1 MAIPSNLRVPF
12 MYVEFDSSRAFL
24 GPNLLKYKALIVG
37 EMLTSGSK
45 TANDIHKVTSADQAA
60 QYWGDG
66 SVIHR
71 MFISWFKNNKI
82 VEVYGQGI
90 TEGTGAKAT
99 LDVTVTGT
107 ATAAGTVYFYVAGK
121 QLQVAVAKDDDPT
134 AVADAIVAAITEDSS
149 LPVSASNAAGVITI
163 EAKNEGEIGND
174 IDLRYNYNDGEELPA
189 GITIEIGAGTDQG
202 SLATGSGTPAGVSS
216 AISNWGDEWY
226 NVIVLSFSDSTNIA
240 LVETEMSDR
249 FGPLLQLD
257 GMAFTGVR
265 GTLSDLETYGNNR
278 NSPHLV
284 VVENGSKSGIGS
296 PSTTWEKTAAVSGRV
311 AREAETDPARPFQ
324 TLELVGILAPTVS
337 ERFTLTERNTL
348 LYDGVAAT
356 NVDAS
361 GKVRIE
367 RVITTYQTNA
377 AGATDIAYLDANTL
391 FTLMFI
397 RFDFRNTILSK
408 YPRAKLANDGVR
420 VAPNQQVMT
429 PSVGKAEAVA
439 KFRQWEALGLV
450 ENIDQFK
457 QDLVVERSISDPNRL
472 DWILPPDLVNQ
483 LRVNGT
489 TIQFLLESPSI

>member
-1 MAIPSNLRVPF
+1 MTIPSNLRVPF

-24 GPNLLKYKALIVG
+24 GPNLLKYKTLIVG
-37 EMLTSGSK
+37 EMLSSGSK

-60 QYWGDG
+60 EYWGKG

-71 MFISWFKNNKI
+71 LFISWFKNNKI
-82 VEVYGQGI
+82 VEVYGQGL
-90 TEGTGAKAT
+90 TEATGSQAT

-107 ATAAGTVYFYVAGK
+107 ATASGTVYFYVAGK
-121 QLQVAVAKDDDPT
+121 QLQIAVAKDDDPT
-134 AVADAIVAAITEDSS
+134 AVASAIVTAITADSS
-149 LPVSASNAAGVITI
+149 LPVSATNTLGVVTIT
-163 EAKNEGEIGND
+163 AKNAGELGND

-189 GITIEIGAGTDQG
+189 GTSIDIGAGTDQG
-202 SLATGSGTPAGVSS
+202 FLAGGTGTPAGVSS

-226 NVIVLSFSDSTNIA
+226 NVIVLSFSDTTNIG
-240 LVETEMSDR
+240 LVETEMADR
-249 FGPLLQLD
+249 FGSLRQI
-257 GMAFTGVR
+257 GGVAFTGVR
-265 GTLSDLETYGNNR
+265 DTLSNLETYGGNR

-296 PSTTWEKTAAVSGRV
+296 PSTTWEKTAAVAGRV

-324 TLELVGILAPTVS
+324 TLELVGIHPPTSS
-337 ERFTLTERNTL
+337 ERFTLTERNAL
-348 LYDGVAAT
+348 LYDGVT
-356 NVDAS
+356 TTSVDSS

-377 AGATDIAYLDANTL
+377 AGADDIAYLDANTL
-391 FTLMFI
+391 FTLMYI
-397 RFDFRNTILSK
+397 RYDFRNTILTK

-420 VAPNQQVMT
+420 VAANQQVMT
-429 PSVGKAEAVA
+429 PSIGKAEAVA
-439 KFRQWEALGLV
+439 KFRQWESLGLV

-457 QDLVVERSISDPNRL
+457 QDLVVERSATDPNRL

-483 LRVNGT
+483 LRVNGV